1 MMTRRV
7 TVSAEMLEL
16 ARALAAIE
24 RSSITADQLWSRC
37 DDVLAVEFTLKACI
51 DKLAALQ
58 AKAPRR

>member
-24 RSSITADQLWSRC
+24 RSSITPDQLWSRC
-37 DDVLAVEFTLKACI
+37 DDVLAVEFTLQTCI
-51 DKLAALQ
+51 DKLSRLQ